1 MLQRLL
7 ISNYALID
15 HLEIDFSR
23 GLTIVT
29 GETGA
34 GKSIILG
41 ALALILGDRADTSA
55 MRDKDKKTIVEATI
69 NTERFDLSSFYRH
82 NDLEEDGGEMV
93 IRREIA
99 PSGRSRALVN
109 DSVVPLSALRDLM
122 TSLVDIHSQ
131 HSNMLLAQPSFQ
143 LSVLDSIADNAAL
156 LADYTTL
163 FNDYRKANQAL
174 KAAQENAAQAHA
186 QEDYL
191 RFQLNQLAEAKLEP
205 DEDKEL
211 EAEQKILANAAS
223 IRETL
228 WDVGNSLDSEED
240 STLQRLLRVAQ
251 QLEQLDGI
259 ISDVDGMGAR
269 VRTALI
275 ELQDIAQSVESI
287 SSNIEDNPQ
296 RLEYIEDRLNTIFS
310 LERKHNV
317 TSLDELLALQH
328 QLKEQIDEID
338 NSDEYIVQLT
348 CQRDILYQQVLKLA
362 KTLSEARRTAAK
374 SFVEQVMPLAQE
386 LGMKNL
392 AFEIEFS
399 ETSPATTGAD
409 AVEFKFAFNKNQK
422 LMPVKDTASGG
433 EISRL
438 MLCVKAVIARA
449 VDLPTLIFDEIDT
462 GVSGEMASKIG
473 ALMHDMSQ
481 RLQVIAITHL
491 PQVASYADAHLLVTK
506 SDTESSTLTT
516 LMPLDEHQHVLEIA
530 RMLSGG
536 TISQAAIENARQLI
550 NDKC

>member
-41 ALALILGDRADTSA
+41 ALGLILGERADTSA

-69 NTERFDLSSFYRH
+69 NTERFDLTSFYRD
-82 NDLEEDGGEMV
+82 NDLDEDGGEMV

-122 TSLVDIHSQ
+122 TCLVDIHSQ

-143 LSVLDSIADNAAL
+143 LSVLDNIAGNAAL
-156 LADYTTL
+156 LAEYATL
-163 FNDYRKANQAL
+163 FNNYRKANQAL
-174 KAAQENAAQAHA
+174 KAAQEKAAQAHA

-191 RFQLNQLAEAKLEP
+191 RFQLNQLTEAKLEP
-205 DEDKEL
+205 EEDKEL
-211 EAEQKILANAAS
+211 EAEQKVLANAAS

-348 CQRDILYQQVLKLA
+348 RQRDTLYQQVLNVA

-399 ETSPATTGAD
+399 ETSPATTGTD

-438 MLCVKAVIARA
+438 MLCVKAVIARS

-516 LMPLDEHQHVLEIA
+516 LMPLDEHQHVQEIA

-550 NDKC
+550 NNKC

>member
-41 ALALILGDRADTSA
+41 ALGLILGERADTTA

-69 NTERFDLSSFYRH
+69 NTERFDLTSFYRD
-82 NDLEEDGGEMV
+82 NDLDEDGGEMV

-99 PSGRSRALVN
+99 TSGRSRALVN

-122 TSLVDIHSQ
+122 TCLVDIHSQ

-143 LSVLDSIADNAAL
+143 LSVLDNIAGNAAL
-156 LADYTTL
+156 LAEYATL
-163 FNDYRKANQAL
+163 FNNYRKANQAL
-174 KAAQENAAQAHA
+174 KAAQEKAAQAHA

-191 RFQLNQLAEAKLEP
+191 RFQLNQLTEAKLEP
-205 DEDKEL
+205 EEDKEL
-211 EAEQKILANAAS
+211 EAEQKVLANAAS

-228 WDVGNSLDSEED
+228 WDVSNSLDSEED

-275 ELQDIAQSVESI
+275 ELQDIVQSVESI

-348 CQRDILYQQVLKLA
+348 RQCDTLYQQVLNLA

-399 ETSPATTGAD
+399 ETSPATTGTD

-438 MLCVKAVIARA
+438 MLCVKAVIARS

-516 LMPLDEHQHVLEIA
+516 LMPLDEHQHVQEIA

>member
-41 ALALILGDRADTSA
+41 ALGLILGERADTSA

-69 NTERFDLSSFYRH
+69 NTERFDLTSFYRD
-82 NDLEEDGGEMV
+82 NDLDEDGGEMV

-122 TSLVDIHSQ
+122 TCLVDIHSQ

-143 LSVLDSIADNAAL
+143 LSVLDNIAGNAAL
-156 LADYTTL
+156 LAEYATL
-163 FNDYRKANQAL
+163 FNNYRKANQAL
-174 KAAQENAAQAHA
+174 KAAQEKAAQAHA

-191 RFQLNQLAEAKLEP
+191 RFQLNQLTEAKLEP
-205 DEDKEL
+205 EEDKEL
-211 EAEQKILANAAS
+211 EAEQKVLANAAS

-348 CQRDILYQQVLKLA
+348 RQRDILYQQVLKLA

-399 ETSPATTGAD
+399 ETSPATTGTD

-438 MLCVKAVIARA
+438 MLCVKAVIARS

-516 LMPLDEHQHVLEIA
+516 LMPLDEHQHVQEIA

-550 NDKC
+550 NNKC